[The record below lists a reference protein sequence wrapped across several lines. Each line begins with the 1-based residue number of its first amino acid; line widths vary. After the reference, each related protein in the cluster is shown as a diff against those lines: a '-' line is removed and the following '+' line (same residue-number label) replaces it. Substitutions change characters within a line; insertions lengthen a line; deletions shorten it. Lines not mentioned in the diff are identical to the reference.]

1 MLNRSLPVLGAMCT
15 LAFAST
21 AWAADPIPE
30 SSDSLSEYKQMGE
43 WTIYADATR
52 GSCLA
57 ERVGPEGN
65 VMQMGLTQN
74 QSDAYVGVFTPAK
87 MDFDRSQPIEIA
99 VDGQV
104 FEGRSH
110 GIRSRKLGGE
120 YFGGY
125 IVTNNPNLI
134 NAIAE
139 GSELVAFPER
149 KGLFVIDLTGTKV
162 AIEEVRT
169 CTAELAG

>member
-1 MLNRSLPVLGAMCT
+1 
-15 LAFAST
+15 
-21 AWAADPIPE
+21 
-30 SSDSLSEYKQMGE
+30 MGE

-65 VMQMGLTQN
+65 VMQMGLTKN
-74 QSDAYVGVFTPAK
+74 QADAYVGVFTPAA
-87 MDFDRSQPIEIA
+87 MDFDRSQPIQIA
-99 VDGQV
+99 VDGRV
-104 FEGRSH
+104 FEGKSH

-125 IVTNNPNLI
+125 IVTNNPDLV

-149 KGLFVIDLTGTKV
+149 RGLFVIDLTGTKA
-162 AIEEVRT
+162 AIEEIRT
-169 CTAELAG
+169 CTVGLAG